1 MVLIAFSS
9 HCPYHKHLEVIKVK
23 VNKLW
28 SICLTKY
35 KVQISCPFNT
45 RAAPHAT
52 QVQLP
57 VSSCH
62 SKYMCIIEN
71 RQRGT
76 PCPMIRKNPH
86 IKMTRQA
93 DNEHLSNLLIYHGN
107 MVLFSLFPL
116 FIISFFL
123 FFSFFL
129 NIGLFFYKKNA
140 SQTAHYGYAA
150 GFHHVSMDQTSGPG
164 VSLTHIHNSM
174 DLQAPLSFHTD
185 DIHIQKSM
193 ISTRYKYQVQC

>member
-35 KVQISCPFNT
+35 KLEISCPLNT

-52 QVQLP
+52 QVQSP

-62 SKYMCIIEN
+62 RKYMCIIEN

-93 DNEHLSNLLIYHGN
+93 DNKHLSNLLIYHGN

-116 FIISFFL
+116 FIICFL
-123 FFSFFL
+123 FFSFFS
-129 NIGLFFYKKNA
+129 IGLFFIRRMLHRQLIMVTLQVSTMSA
-140 SQTAHYGYAA
+140 WIRPAA
-150 GFHHVSMDQTSGPG
+150 
-164 VSLTHIHNSM
+164 
-174 DLQAPLSFHTD
+174 QAFL
-185 DIHIQKSM
+185 
-193 ISTRYKYQVQC
+193 

>member
-35 KVQISCPFNT
+35 KLAISCPLNT

-52 QVQLP
+52 QLQSP
-57 VSSCH
+57 ISSCH
-62 SKYMCIIEN
+62 CKYMCIIEN
-71 RQRGT
+71 RQWGT
-76 PCPMIRKNPH
+76 PCLMIRNNPH

-107 MVLFSLFPL
+107 MVLFSLFTL
-116 FIISFFL
+116 FIISLFF
-123 FFSFFL
+123 FFSFFQYRT
-129 NIGLFFYKKNA
+129 LFFIRRMLHR
-140 SQTAHYGYAA
+140 QLIMVRLQ
-150 GFHHVSMDQTSGPG
+150 VSTMSAWIRLAVQ
-164 VSLTHIHNSM
+164 SL
-174 DLQAPLSFHTD
+174 
-185 DIHIQKSM
+185 
-193 ISTRYKYQVQC
+193 